1 MAWTNITKPSVGTE
15 VSKEN
20 FGDPIVDN
28 FAYLYALRQM
38 VVSIPLNGATPLTT
52 SDKAYYRIPAK
63 INGGVLYGVKAFCH
77 GASSSGSVTITVK
90 NGGTSMLSTN
100 ITIDETKTSSSDSAV
115 QPVINTGADDVS
127 TEDEIEIAVT
137 SAGSGVTYCSV
148 ELIFMPV

>member
-63 INGGVLYGVKAFCH
+63 INGGVLYSVSASCKT
-77 GASSSGSVTITVK
+77 ASSSGGVTITVK
-90 NGGTSMLSTN
+90 NGVTSMLSTN
-100 ITIDETKTSSSDSAV
+100 ITLDETKTDSTLSAV
-115 QPVINTGADDVS
+115 QPVVDTGADDVA
-127 TEDEIEIAVT
+127 TTNQIEIAVT

-148 ELIFMPV
+148 ELVFMPA